1 MAEQQTSKNI
11 DTNVVIV
18 TGNLGKAPEM
28 YESGDK
34 RYYRMRLAVTCR
46 GADRPTAWLDLTDWS
61 EQRQQNIGQYLT
73 PGRQIAVTA
82 SVRTY
87 KQPVVIDGK
96 EVNIDRVGFN
106 VQEIQLLQ
114 RPASETNGN
123 GNGSGDV
130 APESPVAEAIAA
142 DDTPF

>member
-1 MAEQQTSKNI
+1 MAEDRKRNI
-11 DTNVVIV
+11 DTNMVFVV
-18 TGNLGKAPEM
+18 GNLGKAPEM

-46 GADRPTAWLDLTDWS
+46 GEQRPTAWLDLVDWND
-61 EQRQQNIGQYLT
+61 QRQQNIGAYLT

-82 SVRTY
+82 SINTY
-87 KQPVVIDGK
+87 KSTVQIDGK
-96 EVNIDRVGFN
+96 DVDIDRVSFN

-123 GNGSGDV
+123 GNGSGE
-130 APESPVAEAIAA
+130 APASPVAAA
-142 DDTPF
+142 LAEDDTPF